1 MDGDEPEVAMA
12 RWRCVPRVGQ
22 VAWTARSIRSFAM
35 RHGMRS
41 AACAPTMHAVAEVME
56 YASSSGPK
64 ACLHDVDVEAASD
77 GDWLTV
83 IVRGAGDRD
92 GDGAAAHATAVSLA
106 DRVEWHA
113 AAGEDMSVVMEF
125 RARGRDCWS

>member
-1 MDGDEPEVAMA
+1 MLDVDEPEVAMA

-22 VAWTARSIRSFAM
+22 VAWTARSIRSFAL

-41 AACAPTMHAVAEVME
+41 TACAPTMHAVSEVME
-56 YASSSGPK
+56 YASSS
-64 ACLHDVDVEAASD
+64 ACPHDVDVEAASD

-83 IVRGAGDRD
+83 IVRGCGHRD
-92 GDGAAAHATAVSLA
+92 GDGASAHATAVSVA

-113 AAGEDMSVVMEF
+113 AGEDMAVVMEF